1 MKPITHLMII
11 GAFVFAFSQ
20 FGHAQMQATPP
31 SGGAATTAPEAKPA
45 PKKKMMRSETA
56 EMKAKAKECSKKAT
70 EKGLHGKA
78 RKEYR
83 EKCKRGE
90 EE

>member
-1 MKPITHLMII
+1 MKAITRLMVA
-11 GAFVFAFSQ
+11 GAFVFAFGEL
-20 FGHAQMQATPP
+20 GHAQMQAAPP
-31 SGGAATTAPEAKPA
+31 AGGAAATPEAKPA
-45 PKKKMMRSETA
+45 PKKKAMRTETA
-56 EMKAKAKECSKKAT
+56 EMKAKARECSKKAT

-78 RKEYR
+78 RKEFR